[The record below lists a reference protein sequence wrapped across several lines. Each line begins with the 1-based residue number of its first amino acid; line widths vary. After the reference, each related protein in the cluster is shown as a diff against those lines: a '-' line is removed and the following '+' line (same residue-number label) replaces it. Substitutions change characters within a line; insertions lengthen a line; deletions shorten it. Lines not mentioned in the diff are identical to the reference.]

1 MGGNEVVFVSKAIA
15 IRGVTLVTNYLSPLI
30 STLFLIRNLCMNQW
44 RKKNEIKF
52 P

>member
-30 STLFLIRNLCMNQW
+30 STLFLIRNLVLPLFGGHLV
-44 RKKNEIKF
+44 KSG
-52 P
+52 